1 MAAGTVFI
9 TTVFHFNSKIMGCFN
24 VTTNINGVPYL
35 STTNV
40 TVTDTAVD
48 FALGFRRIQPVGYFT
63 VRIQDAI
70 PDDATGTLPVTLT
83 LNGVARALTFFDG
96 TPVTAADI
104 TGTGIIT
111 VFNDR
116 FNGILQITSALAA

>member
-1 MAAGTVFI
+1 
-9 TTVFHFNSKIMGCFN
+9 MGHFN
-24 VTTNINGVPYL
+24 VTTNVNGVPYL

-48 FALGFRRIQPVGYFT
+48 FALGFRRMQPVGYFT

-70 PDDATGTLPVTLT
+70 PEGTTGTLPVTLT
-83 LNGVARALTFFDG
+83 LNGTARALTFFDG
-96 TPVTAADI
+96 TPVTAANL

-116 FNGILQITSALAA
+116 FNGILQITSVITA

>member
-1 MAAGTVFI
+1 
-9 TTVFHFNSKIMGCFN
+9 MGCFN
-24 VTTNINGVPYL
+24 VTTNVNGVPYL

-48 FALGFRRIQPVGYFT
+48 FALGFRRIQPVGYIT

-70 PDDATGTLPVTLT
+70 PDGTTDTLPITIT
-83 LNGVARALTFFDG
+83 LNGTARPLTFFDG
-96 TPVTAADI
+96 TPVTAADL

-116 FNGILQITSALAA
+116 FNGILQITSAIAA

>member
-1 MAAGTVFI
+1 
-9 TTVFHFNSKIMGCFN
+9 MGCFN
-24 VTTNINGVPYL
+24 VTTNVNGVPYL
-35 STTNV
+35 STNHV

-48 FALGFRRIQPVGYFT
+48 FALGFHRIPPVGYFT

-70 PDDATGTLPVTLT
+70 PEGTTGTLPVNIT
-83 LNGVARALTFFDG
+83 LNGTSRALTFFNG
-96 TPVTAADI
+96 TPVTAADL

-116 FNGILQITSALAA
+116 FNGILQITSSVAA

>member
-1 MAAGTVFI
+1 
-9 TTVFHFNSKIMGCFN
+9 MGCFN
-24 VTTNINGVPYL
+24 VTTNVNGVPYL

-40 TVTDTAVD
+40 TVSDTAVE

-63 VRIQDAI
+63 VRIADAI
-70 PDDATGTLPVTLT
+70 PADTTGTLPVSIT
-83 LNGVARALTFFDG
+83 LNGVTRALTFFNG

-104 TGTGIIT
+104 TGTGVIT

>member
-1 MAAGTVFI
+1 ME
-9 TTVFHFNSKIMGCFN
+9 CFN
-24 VTTNINGVPYL
+24 VTTNVNGVPYL

-48 FALGFRRIQPVGYFT
+48 FALGFRRILPVGYFT

-70 PDDATGTLPVTLT
+70 PADTTGTLPVTLT
-83 LNGVARALTFFDG
+83 LNGTARALTFFNG
-96 TPVTAADI
+96 APVTAANI

-116 FNGILQITSALAA
+116 FNGILQIASALSA

>member
-1 MAAGTVFI
+1 ME
-9 TTVFHFNSKIMGCFN
+9 CFN
-24 VTTNINGVPYL
+24 VTTNVNGAPYL
-35 STTNV
+35 NTKNV

-48 FALGFRRIQPVGYFT
+48 FALGFRRISPVGYFT
-63 VRIQDAI
+63 VRIADAI
-70 PDDATGTLPVTLT
+70 PEGTTGTLPVTLT
-83 LNGVARALTFFDG
+83 LNGITRALTFFNG

-116 FNGILQITSALAA
+116 FNGILQVTSATA

>member
-1 MAAGTVFI
+1 MM
-9 TTVFHFNSKIMGCFN
+9 SFN
-24 VTTNINGVPYL
+24 VTTNVNGVPYL
-35 STTNV
+35 STSNV

-48 FALGFRRIQPVGYFT
+48 FALGFRRLSPVGYFT
-63 VRIQDAI
+63 VRIANAI
-70 PDDATGTLPVTLT
+70 PDGTTGTLPVNIT
-83 LNGVARALTFFDG
+83 LNGVTRALTFFDG

-104 TGTGIIT
+104 PGTGVIT